1 MRFEG
6 EDVDQIEVD
15 EDPELQ
21 RAVENV
27 ESARWLVDKAK
38 DQLSEHRA
46 RLLKILAARG
56 TKSVYVSIEGEV
68 YKATAVA
75 GERAKVDEEALLH
88 LLSQD
93 QIEAVT
99 TRKVNVRLLTEAVA
113 TGRVDAELVAEH
125 TTLVPIESYP
135 KITKVD
141 GGKQE

>member
-15 EDPELQ
+15 EDPEL
-21 RAVENV
+21 RTAVEAV
-27 ESARWLVDKAK
+27 EFATWKLDAAK
-38 DQLSEHRA
+38 GQLSEYRA

-56 TKSVYVSIEGEV
+56 IKSAYVSIEGEV
-68 YKATAVA
+68 YKATAVS

-88 LLSQD
+88 MLTQD
-93 QIEAVT
+93 QIEMIT

-113 TGRVDAELVAEH
+113 TGMVDAAMVAEH
-125 TTLVPIESYP
+125 TAIVPIESYP